1 MSKTQAQASMFVEL
15 RAPKGFQEIY
25 QGLSAD
31 IPIVLS
37 ATEDGL
43 DPRASQHLSLLKNE
57 FSKNGG
63 TFPINDAKGNGI
75 SPFLVA
81 GIPVPLFS
89 SVLLVIPA
97 INAGGDSTPPY
108 RYALY
113 WRIRTFATAANERN
127 PFHGTNTRLGP
138 TDNGQ
143 NRFDPPIGGP
153 AWSGSS
159 IQRFPIIASGD
170 SLMYAQ
176 TEPTAID
183 AYALQNNYQ
192 VITVPDQP
200 YVAPPR
206 FRGFTSTQQALGEVS
221 QGLTQNPNFLT
232 GAPKH
237 VPMIT
242 RSFGD
247 ELVVLVFRESTD
259 ASPNWDFENAGV
271 DADFPIFYGDGRS
284 RDGVKS
290 LGLLVSTGVAP

>member
-1 MSKTQAQASMFVEL
+1 MSKAQASMFTEL
-15 RAPKGFQEIY
+15 RAPKGFTSLY

-37 ATEDGL
+37 AFPSGL
-43 DPRASQHLSLLKNE
+43 DPRAEEQFSRLKNE

-63 TFPINDAKGNGI
+63 TYPINTDGKGI

-81 GIPVPLFS
+81 GTPVPLFS

-97 INAGGDSTPPY
+97 INAGGDSTPAY

-113 WRIRTFATAANERN
+113 WRIRSFATAASARN
-127 PFHGTNTRLGP
+127 PFHGRNSTLGP
-138 TDNGQ
+138 TDDGQ

-153 AWSGSS
+153 AWSGTA
-159 IQRFPIIASGD
+159 IQRFPIISGGD

-176 TEPTAID
+176 TEPTVTD

-206 FRGFTSTQQALGEVS
+206 FRGFTSSQQALGEVS
-221 QGLTQNPNFLT
+221 QGLTQNPSFLT

-237 VPMIT
+237 VPTIT

-259 ASPNWDFENAGV
+259 AAPNWDFESAGV
-271 DADFPIFYGDGRS
+271 DADFPIFYGEGRL

-290 LGLLVSTGVAP
+290 LGMLVSTGLAP